1 MPSPLGIR
9 RRIRQLVPGG
19 AEGLGVRDVFGLR
32 PLRPALEQSWRAIRG
47 SGDVPPTK
55 FGLSSVKIFKPQ
67 ISLPTWL
74 GQRRPD
80 RKAWVYNLVNRDAP
94 PPDEAFS
101 VRVTRVRDF
110 RGGELTYDTHRGTD
124 FAVPVGTPII
134 TPAPGVVADVRV
146 DMDRGG
152 RKVCI
157 DHGAGLFTTLNH
169 LARTTV
175 RPGQQLA
182 RGQVIGLSGMS
193 GLDGALFFPWVA
205 PHVHLNVLLD
215 GEFVDP
221 FATSSETPLWVTGDN
236 RPRGFFGEHD
246 DELRENAW
254 HRDNI
259 EETIARCSDDAL
271 REHLQRLPT
280 LEERGR
286 ALMVFRVLRGAVF
299 DEMRELY
306 HVTADQPALLDLPFL
321 ADDVP
326 GVAFPE
332 EPPS

>member
-157 DHGAGLFTTLNH
+157 
-169 LARTTV
+169 
-175 RPGQQLA
+175 
-182 RGQVIGLSGMS
+182 GLSGMS